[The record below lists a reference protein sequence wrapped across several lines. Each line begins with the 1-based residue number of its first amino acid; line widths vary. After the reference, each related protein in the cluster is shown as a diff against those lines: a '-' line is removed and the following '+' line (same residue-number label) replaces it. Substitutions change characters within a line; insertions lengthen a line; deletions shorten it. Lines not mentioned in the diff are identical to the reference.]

1 MIWTT
6 QVVTGDREKDENN
19 LYIGIGA
26 YRPKLTLVLFLTC
39 ISCAG
44 GLSIIPDSICRIAL
58 LAL

>member
-44 GLSIIPDSICRIAL
+44 
-58 LAL
+58 